1 MAEKRKPVHAP
12 APARKLRVAMPAWEI
27 GRVQSGLGA
36 KIGGLGVIV
45 EELPPELV
53 RAAARQ
59 GLELEVEV
67 LSPCFA
73 HFDRSRLTRR
83 PETYPASLDGHPFPF
98 EVYEHVFPDGIK
110 VVYFWDAFQ
119 LGWTR
124 ADAIYPH
131 DPQVGLRMHASVCQA
146 MAGYIRAQG
155 FDTVHL
161 HDYHVGLIPFYLG
174 DELLS
179 SLPVHFT
186 IHNATY
192 QGITPTIGGGFASLD
207 RLGLPGQP
215 LYHKYFDYFDHLN
228 LMKACLLKVHE
239 QGGKITTVSGD
250 VRASWGYAAELR
262 QSHHQV
268 WSRAYAQKGSPPGE
282 VFVPNRHLDL
292 FEKLPV
298 AGITNGLGAQNRPE
312 QMPELTAAHLADLR
326 ARRGRPIFQN
336 PAVEAEMLG
345 RDHRF
350 DAGRPELKAELKRLL
365 HLEAFGSEPLH
376 DPILMTVVGRLAAQ
390 KNLGLVAEVADR
402 LLAHDGGVKLLVLAS
417 APDGEKAAEA
427 PFFELARRHP
437 GRVWFHNA
445 FNQPLS
451 KLVLAGGDFCL
462 IPSRFEPCGLVDFEA
477 ALLGNLPIARAT
489 GGLTKVRAF
498 GYLYEW
504 EDVADRAGEAAAFL
518 AALRRAIDTY
528 RREPAW
534 HQARVRQAM
543 AVEASWD
550 ASADQY
556 VRMYRYGLQLKGWH
570 AARRALLER
579 FVRELGPERALF
591 AEFFQPGSEE
601 YGDHYDWDLWWALA
615 QAGSGGYR

>member
-1 MAEKRKPVHAP
+1 MAAKRKPVP
-12 APARKLRVAMPAWEI
+12 PSEPARKLRVAMPAWEI
-27 GRVQSGLGA
+27 GRAQSGLGA

-45 EELPPELV
+45 EELPAELV
-53 RAAARQ
+53 RAAAAQ

-73 HFDRSRLTRR
+73 HFDRRRLTRR
-83 PETYPASLDGHPFPF
+83 PETYTVSLDGHPFEF
-98 EVYEHVFPDGIK
+98 EAYEHVFPDGVK

-119 LGWTR
+119 LGWTS
-124 ADAIYPH
+124 AEAIYPH

-146 MAGYIRAQG
+146 MAGYIRARG

-174 DELLS
+174 DELLQD
-179 SLPVHFT
+179 LPVHFT

-207 RLGLPGQP
+207 RLGLPGQA

-250 VRASWGYAAELR
+250 VRGSWGYAAELR
-262 QSHHQV
+262 QSHQQV

-312 QMPELTAAHLADLR
+312 RMPELTPGHLTALR
-326 ARRGRPIFQN
+326 ARRGRPIFSN
-336 PAVEAEMLG
+336 PAVEAAMLSA
-345 RDHRF
+345 DHRF
-350 DAGRPELKAELKRLL
+350 DAGRLEVKAELKRLL

-390 KNLGLVAEVADR
+390 KNLGLVAEVAER

-417 APDGEKAAEA
+417 APEGEKASEA
-427 PFFELARRHP
+427 PFFDLARRHP

-445 FNQPLS
+445 FNLPLS
-451 KLVLAGGDFCL
+451 KLVLAGGDFSL
-462 IPSRFEPCGLVDFEA
+462 IPSRFEPCGLVDYEA

-518 AALRRAIDTY
+518 AVLSKAIDTY

-534 HQARVRQAM
+534 HQARVRAAM
-543 AVEASWD
+543 GVEASWD
-550 ASADQY
+550 ASAGQY
-556 VRMYRYGLQLKGWH
+556 VRMYRYGLANKRWQ
-570 AARRALLER
+570 AARRELLR
-579 FVRELGPERALF
+579 GFVRGLGPERALF
-591 AEFFQPGSEE
+591 TEFFQPGREE

-615 QAGSGGYR
+615 QAGPDGYT